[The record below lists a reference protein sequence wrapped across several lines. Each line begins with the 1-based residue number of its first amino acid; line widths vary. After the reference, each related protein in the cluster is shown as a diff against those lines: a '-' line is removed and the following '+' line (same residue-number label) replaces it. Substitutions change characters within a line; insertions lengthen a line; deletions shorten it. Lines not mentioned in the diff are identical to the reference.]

1 MSEKIS
7 NIESLV
13 SFLFTFSGWVSLDP
27 KPTNFNIIT
36 YNYINILFHIYIING
51 ISINMDLVIGN
62 IKIKDVNVRNFDN
75 RGWFFILDKDNLSSL
90 SQDDS
95 NLLKQCI
102 RYGTQV
108 RFVNEIGFSQT
119 KQIYDIAL
127 DDTSIKCYYR

>member
-1 MSEKIS
+1 
-7 NIESLV
+7 
-13 SFLFTFSGWVSLDP
+13 
-27 KPTNFNIIT
+27 
-36 YNYINILFHIYIING
+36 
-51 ISINMDLVIGN
+51 MDLVIGN
-62 IKIKDVNVRNFDN
+62 IKIKDVNVGNLDY